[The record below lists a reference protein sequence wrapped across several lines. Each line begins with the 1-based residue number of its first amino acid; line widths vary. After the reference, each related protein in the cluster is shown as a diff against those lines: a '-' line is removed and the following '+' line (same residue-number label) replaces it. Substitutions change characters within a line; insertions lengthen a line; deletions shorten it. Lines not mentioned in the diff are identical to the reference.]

1 MKSKI
6 EDEFRDSISVKQDFV
21 EHQIDTM
28 LEITR
33 RMIDALKLG
42 HKILLFGNGG
52 SATDASHF
60 AAELV
65 NRFEKDRRAL
75 SAIALTTDMSVI
87 TSVGN
92 DLDFSQIFS
101 RQIEALGQEGDVA
114 IGLSTSGRS
123 INVLNGIKAAHR
135 QGLVTV
141 GFTGG
146 DGGSL
151 AKEVDHAL
159 IVPSKVTARIQES
172 HITAAHVICGRIEDA
187 FTDGKDFGK

>member
-1 MKSKI
+1 MKSRIK
-6 EDEFRDSISVKQDFV
+6 DAFRESISVKQDFV
-21 EHQIDTM
+21 DHQIDTM
-28 LEITR
+28 VEITR

-123 INVLNGIKAAHR
+123 INVLKGIEAARR
-135 QGLVTV
+135 QDLVTV

-172 HITAAHVICGRIEDA
+172 HITAAHVICSLIEDA
-187 FTDGKDFGK
+187 FTDGKSFRK

>member
-6 EDEFRDSISVKQDFV
+6 KEAFQDSISVKQAFV
-21 EHQIDTM
+21 DQQVDTM
-28 LEITR
+28 VEIAEK
-33 RMIDALKLG
+33 MINALKQG

-52 SATDASHF
+52 SATDASHI

-65 NRFEKDRRAL
+65 NRFEKNRRAL

-114 IGLSTSGRS
+114 IGISTSGRS
-123 INVLNGIKAAHR
+123 PNVLKGIESAKKQA
-135 QGLVTV
+135 LVTIA
-141 GFTGG
+141 FTGG

-151 AKEVDHAL
+151 AKEVDLAL

-172 HITAAHVICGRIEDA
+172 HITAGHVICGLIEDA
-187 FTDGKDFGK
+187 FDDKK

>member
-1 MKSKI
+1 MKSRIK
-6 EDEFRDSISVKQDFV
+6 DAFQDSISVKQAFV
-21 EHQIDTM
+21 DQQIDTM
-28 LEITR
+28 VEITR

-42 HKILLFGNGG
+42 NKILLFGNGG
-52 SATDASHF
+52 SATDASHI

-65 NRFEKDRRAL
+65 NRFEKDRKAL
-75 SAIALTTDMSVI
+75 AAIALTTDMSVI

-92 DLDFSQIFS
+92 DLDFYQIFS
-101 RQIEALGQEGDVA
+101 RQIKALGKEGDVA
-114 IGLSTSGRS
+114 IGISTSGRS
-123 INVLNGIKAAHR
+123 INVLKGIETAKR
-135 QGLVTV
+135 QGLHTI

-172 HITAAHVICGRIEDA
+172 HITAGHVICGLIEDA
-187 FTDGKDFGK
+187 FDDKR